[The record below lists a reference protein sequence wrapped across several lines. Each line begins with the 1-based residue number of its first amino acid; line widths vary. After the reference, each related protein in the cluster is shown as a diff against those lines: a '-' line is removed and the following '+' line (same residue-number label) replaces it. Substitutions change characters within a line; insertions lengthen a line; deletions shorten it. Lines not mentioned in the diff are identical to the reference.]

1 MKKRNCAGPKSA
13 RLYLVKRE
21 RWRIQERGPGS
32 PALLILD
39 QNEAQRAENNFFLEF
54 PPISGSGWPPPPFP
68 PLSEG
73 LNPPLEN
80 QI

>member
-21 RWRIQERGPGS
+21 RWRIQGRGPGS

-39 QNEAQRAENNFFLEF
+39 QNEAQRAENNFFF
-54 PPISGSGWPPPPFP
+54 RVPPYIRVWMTAPSLPPPY
-68 PLSEG
+68 LKV
-73 LNPPLEN
+73 
-80 QI
+80 

>member
-39 QNEAQRAENNFFLEF
+39 QNEARRAENNFFLEC
-54 PPISGSGWPPPPFP
+54 PPYLRVWMTAPSLH
-68 PLSEG
+68 PL
-73 LNPPLEN
+73 
-80 QI
+80 I

>member
-21 RWRIQERGPGS
+21 RRRIQGRGPGS

-39 QNEAQRAENNFFLEF
+39 QNEARRAENNFFWEC
-54 PPISGSGWPPPPFP
+54 PPPAFYRIRFIYFP
-68 PLSEG
+68 YKFVACKQ
-73 LNPPLEN
+73 LND
-80 QI
+80 